1 MKIKLF
7 YEQARETLEQF
18 EERVNEWAKGV
29 DVVSVTTV
37 AQTYGC
43 EVDIRT
49 VLAITVHYRWTNK
62 KDRSQY
68 ERFSHGYPTTR

>member
-1 MKIKLF
+1 MIKLF
-7 YEQARETLEQF
+7 EHEHGEPLAEFEQ
-18 EERVNEWAKGV
+18 RVNEWAKTV

-49 VLAITVHYRWTNK
+49 VLAITVHYN
-62 KDRSQY
+62 
-68 ERFSHGYPTTR
+68 

>member
-29 DVVSVTTV
+29 DVVSVTS
-37 AQTYGC
+37 
-43 EVDIRT
+43 
-49 VLAITVHYRWTNK
+49 VLVLYR
-62 KDRSQY
+62 
-68 ERFSHGYPTTR
+68 

>member
-49 VLAITVHYRWTNK
+49 VLAITVHYR
-62 KDRSQY
+62 
-68 ERFSHGYPTTR
+68 

>member
-7 YEQARETLEQF
+7 YEQTRETLEQF

-49 VLAITVHYRWTNK
+49 VLAITVHYN
-62 KDRSQY
+62 
-68 ERFSHGYPTTR
+68 